1 MEFYSHWDPKK
12 ILLTEHL
19 KYVGRKSK
27 EVIESKEFDGMDKEV
42 IADISYLIGIA
53 HDFGK
58 YTTFFQKKLKGYPS
72 GDEANHSLISALCTF
87 NLVKRYLMARKLEN
101 EEPYKFLH
109 LISYFVVKHHHG
121 DLKDI
126 KKDINARDLF
136 NAGFRNIRK
145 QLGDIKNNGGQIVAE
160 YVVLLEDYDIRAD
173 DLFADLE
180 KYEKDVENFKDIKP
194 LVMDLDKPAYSIRQ
208 KDNRDIRHYLLV
220 QLLYSALIDADKKHA
235 GHVREIGRKEL
246 PENLVERHLSE
257 ERFKKENE
265 STINPIR
272 TEIRKSV
279 LENIGSEYNKYRIF
293 TITAPTGTGKTLTSL
308 SAALKLRGLLKNEL
322 NLRCGPR
329 IIYSLPFTSIIDQ
342 NFNVFVSVV
351 EQIKDFKENRSQYLL
366 KHHHLSEIFYKTED
380 IDKEKDVD
388 ESLALIESWDSEII
402 VTTFIQ
408 LFHALIGHKNRSLKK
423 FHNIVNSIII
433 LDEVQ
438 NIPIE
443 YWNLIRSVLIAMAKY
458 FNCRII
464 LMTAT
469 KPLIFEEGEYKELVD
484 DYEKYFKSEELNRVC
499 LHIDGKGKQISDF
512 CEELT
517 DLSKNSY
524 LFVFNTIGASF
535 EFYSEIKDRIQ
546 ELGFK
551 LYYLS
556 TNIIPKERRKRIKE
570 IRNMLKSNQKV
581 VVVSTQL
588 VEAGVDIDC
597 DCVYRDMGPLDS
609 IIQVAGR
616 CNRNK
621 RNEMGDVKVIDL
633 VKINE
638 RGVEKRYA
646 DYIYDKDIL
655 NIVRDLFEDEN
666 EIMETEFLELINEY
680 FKKARAKSQEG
691 TERKLINSIYE
702 LYFFDKTPDKTKRI
716 PISEFE
722 LIKEDYY
729 TIDVFVEMDDTARE
743 MWEKYQE
750 IKNNKKLE
758 PYERNKEFLKIKS
771 QFYDYV
777 ISIPQKYKNQV
788 CFDEKNGIWYIS
800 KYEIEQGIGYD
811 QTIGFKRDESGGGTL
826 CCQ

>member
-1 MEFYSHWDPKK
+1 MEFYSHLEPEK
-12 ILLTEHL
+12 ILLKEHL
-19 KYVGRKSK
+19 KYVGRSSK
-27 EVIESKEFDGMDKEV
+27 GIIESKEFNWIDKNV

-58 YTTFFQKKLKGYPS
+58 YTTFFQEKLKGCPS

-87 NLVKRYLMARKLEN
+87 NLVKRYLMAKKLAD

-126 KKDINARDLF
+126 EKDVNAKDLF
-136 NAGFRNIRK
+136 NAGFRNISK
-145 QLGDIKNNGGQIVAE
+145 QLSDIKNNRKQIEEE
-160 YVVLLEDYDIRAD
+160 YAFSLQDYDIQAD
-173 DLFADLE
+173 DLFVDLE
-180 KYEKDVENFKDIKP
+180 KYEKDVKNFKDIKP
-194 LVMDLDKPAYSIRQ
+194 LVMELDKSAYVIKHKNNQ
-208 KDNRDIRHYLLV
+208 DIRPYLLV
-220 QLLYSALIDADKKHA
+220 QLLYSSLIDSDKKHA
-235 GHVREIGRKEL
+235 GSVREIGRKEL
-246 PENLVERHLSE
+246 SENLVELYLSE
-257 ERFKKENE
+257 EKFKKENE

-279 LENIGSEYNKYRIF
+279 LENIESEYNKYKIF

-308 SAALKLRGLLKNEL
+308 SAALKLRKLLKNKL
-322 NLRCGPR
+322 TLRCEPR

-342 NFNVFVSVV
+342 NFKVFDSTL
-351 EQIKDFKENRSQYLL
+351 EQVKDFKENRSQYLL
-366 KHHHLSEIFYKTED
+366 KHHHLSEIFYKTSGM
-380 IDKEKDVD
+380 DKEKNVD
-388 ESLALIESWDSEII
+388 ESLVLIESWESEII

-408 LFHALIGHKNRSLKK
+408 LFHTLIGYKNRSLKK

-438 NIPIE
+438 NIPIG
-443 YWNLIRSVLIAMAKY
+443 YWNLIRSVLIAMAKH

-499 LHIDGKGKQISDF
+499 LYIDGKGKQISDF

-570 IRNMLKSNQKV
+570 IRDLLKSNQKV

-621 RNEMGDVKVIDL
+621 RNEMGDVRVIDL
-633 VKINE
+633 GEINE
-638 RGVEKRYA
+638 GGVEKKYA

-655 NIVRDLFEDEN
+655 KIVRDLFEDKN

-680 FKKARAKSQEG
+680 FKEARAKSQEG
-691 TERKLINSIYE
+691 PERKLINSIYE
-702 LYFFDKTPDKTKRI
+702 LYFFDKTPDKNKRI

-729 TIDVFVEMDDTARE
+729 TIDVFVEIDDKARE
-743 MWEKYQE
+743 IWEKYQE

-758 PYERNKEFLKIKS
+758 PYERKKEFLKIKS

-777 ISIPQKYKNQV
+777 ISIPQKCKNQV
-788 CFDEKNGIWYIS
+788 GFDEKNSVGHIS
-800 KYEIEQGIGYD
+800 KYEIEQGISYD
-811 QTIGFKRDESGGGTL
+811 QKTGFKSDDGAL
-826 CCQ
+826 IY